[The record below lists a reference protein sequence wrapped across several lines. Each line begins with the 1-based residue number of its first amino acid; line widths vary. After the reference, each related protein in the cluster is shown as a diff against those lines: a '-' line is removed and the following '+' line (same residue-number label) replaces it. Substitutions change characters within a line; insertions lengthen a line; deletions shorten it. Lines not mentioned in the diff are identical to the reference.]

1 LSTKAVGAG
10 EGGEGGKARGSI
22 SRGPTMQS
30 ATLLLEA
37 ARLGHAAAQ
46 VLPSYHP

>member
-1 LSTKAVGAG
+1 
-10 EGGEGGKARGSI
+10 
-22 SRGPTMQS
+22 MQS

>member
-1 LSTKAVGAG
+1 
-10 EGGEGGKARGSI
+10 
-22 SRGPTMQS
+22 MQS

-46 VLPSYHP
+46 VLSSYHPLGGGTLRRWASRRRHRGDN